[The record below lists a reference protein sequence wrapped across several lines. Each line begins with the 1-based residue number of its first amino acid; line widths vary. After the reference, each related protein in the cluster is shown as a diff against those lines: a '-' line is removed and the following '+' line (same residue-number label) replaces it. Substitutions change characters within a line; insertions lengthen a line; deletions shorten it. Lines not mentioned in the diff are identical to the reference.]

1 MKKMEDSA
9 EKFQKQAECENIQ
22 KKCNMEFLNLVQI
35 IGGFYSLDDT
45 KEAEQLLL
53 EKFKVARVLSGLNEK
68 NQMEGVD
75 KKKEIAEEESGT

>member
-1 MKKMEDSA
+1 MEDSA

-53 EKFKVARVLSGLNEK
+53 EKIQSCQSAQRFK
-68 NQMEGVD
+68 
-75 KKKEIAEEESGT
+75 

>member
-1 MKKMEDSA
+1 MEDSA

-45 KEAEQLLL
+45 
-53 EKFKVARVLSGLNEK
+53 
-68 NQMEGVD
+68 
-75 KKKEIAEEESGT
+75 